1 MFLVGPYGFLRPCSR
16 KCVRP
21 SYGDFPNSL
30 TMKVRAGPYWPYDNV
45 RYGPSL
51 FPSWHMMRALLP
63 WARNQRQKTRSV
75 IYKTDVELGSD
86 YKRHVFQAACMSKL
100 LVIVMTLN

>member
-1 MFLVGPYGFLRPCSR
+1 MFLAGPYGFFRPCLR

-21 SYGDFPNSL
+21 SYGDFPISL
-30 TMKVRAGPYWPYDNV
+30 TMIVCAGPYWPYDNV
-45 RYGPSL
+45 SYGSSL
-51 FPSWHMMRALLP
+51 FPSWHMICALLAR
-63 WARNQRQKTRSV
+63 ARNQRQKTSFV

-86 YKRHVFQAACMSKL
+86 DKRNVFQAACMSKL